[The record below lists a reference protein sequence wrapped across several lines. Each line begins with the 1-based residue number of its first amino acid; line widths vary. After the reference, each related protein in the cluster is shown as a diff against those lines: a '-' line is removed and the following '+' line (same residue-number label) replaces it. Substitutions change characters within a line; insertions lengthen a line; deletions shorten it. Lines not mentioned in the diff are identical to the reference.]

1 MAPYELAFAE
11 SYRKMNALPQLL
23 ELVRCLL
30 MKIDV
35 LVVVG

>member
-1 MAPYELAFAE
+1 MAPYELAFAG
-11 SYRKMNALPQLL
+11 SYRKMKALLQLL

-35 LVVVG
+35 LVVMG